1 MSKKCTPLWRE
12 AHCGSEQCKKLTVSD
27 CFWKLGCGFE
37 WHAQGIRHLAKSEQ
51 NVRVCC
57 SSFKSVGRR
66 GAFEE
71 DLQRWILRGRCSTR
85 DMFIRDVRRSGRRFP
100 EKGCVLE
107 RQIFRCAKMILHDIS
122 VARAAL

>member
-1 MSKKCTPLWRE
+1 M
-12 AHCGSEQCKKLTVSD
+12 
-27 CFWKLGCGFE
+27 
-37 WHAQGIRHLAKSEQ
+37 
-51 NVRVCC
+51 RVCC

-100 EKGCVLE
+100 EKGCILE

-122 VARAAL
+122 VARTLDRWSEKIAKRIGTRPSAVHSNFHFLKEVSQNCFVFDVVKLKN